1 MTIVHPNHQESPIR
15 YRSEAPDEFFDTP
28 EDEYKAVREFVRGME
43 AEMSAHTA
51 LDTILTISKIF
62 EFRGSIHQPDSFTGM
77 WYTDTSRLLRKVI
90 SLATHLGEDAPRPD
104 IKYEDDTLY
113 WPDMKAH

>member
-1 MTIVHPNHQESPIR
+1 MTITPQKYLESPIR
-15 YRSEAPDEFFDTP
+15 YRTEPPDEDFDTP
-28 EDEYKAVREFVRGME
+28 EDEHRAVCEFVRGME

-62 EFRGSIHQPDSFTGM
+62 EFRGAMHQPDSFTGI